1 MIEFKN
7 VYKKFKEVILF
18 EDVNIQ
24 FPENQKILI
33 KGINGSGKSILLK
46 LIVGYSRSD
55 EGRVI
60 VDQKQIGKDT
70 DFIENAGVMINAPE
84 FMKNMTG
91 MENLLYLA
99 NIQKKITKEE
109 ILKYVHMLQMDDVIN
124 KKYKTYSLG
133 MKQKLRIIQ
142 AIMEHPKYL
151 ILDEPFDAL
160 DNSSQQIVMDLLN
173 AYIRIPGNTMIF
185 TSHNPIY
192 EKFAHVIYEID
203 AYNVKKIVG

>member
-7 VYKKFKEVILF
+7 VYKKFKDVILF
-18 EDVNIQ
+18 EGVTLQ

-46 LIVGYSRSD
+46 LIVGYSRCD
-55 EGRVI
+55 QGKVI

-109 ILKYVHMLQMDDVIN
+109 ILKYVHILQMDDVIN

-142 AIMEHPKYL
+142 AMMEHPKYL

-160 DNSSQQIVMDLLN
+160 DNASQQIVMHLLDE
-173 AYIRIPGNTMIF
+173 YIHISGNTLLF

-192 EKFAHVIYEID
+192 ESFADVIYEID
-203 AYNVKKIVG
+203 SYNVKKIVD